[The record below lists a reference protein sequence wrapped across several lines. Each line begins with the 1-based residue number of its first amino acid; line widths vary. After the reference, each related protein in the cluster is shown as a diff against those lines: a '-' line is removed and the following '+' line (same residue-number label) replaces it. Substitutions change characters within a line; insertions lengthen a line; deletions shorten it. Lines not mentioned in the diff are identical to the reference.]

1 MRQNVKQAGNGIIAP
16 ERKQMN
22 RRLQRRLERISS
34 YCIGALV
41 VVVWIVTT
49 IVAAETPKPK
59 DAHQS
64 GLVTSAP
71 APAKDTSVTPLP
83 ASMSTAELKAK
94 PFAEA
99 VQAAPQE
106 SIAKPA
112 PPPVIPEKLE
122 ILYFRAA
129 LESVT
134 AARAADQAFER
145 EKAVSKKCRPP
156 AVQPSRPLNR
166 CAPTANRP

>member
-1 MRQNVKQAGNGIIAP
+1 
-16 ERKQMN
+16 MN

-99 VQAAPQE
+99 VQAPPQE

-145 EKAVSKKCRPP
+145 EKAVSKEVQTACGSAFTPTEQMRPDGKPAGRLICAPLPAPP
-156 AVQPSRPLNR
+156 APP
-166 CAPTANRP
+166 AK